1 MIKHSQR
8 SKLERSIRGFLFADG
23 GSVTVE
29 FALMV
34 PLFTGLLMLMT
45 DASMLYLQQSKLLN
59 VSRDTARIVS
69 RYAMTA
75 VEAKAYAE
83 SVASNG
89 RGGATATVT
98 IANGFVTVTVS
109 SPSKVA
115 APFGIIKFAVGDT
128 LTAATTNTMEPV

>member
-1 MIKHSQR
+1 MITHNQR
-8 SKLERSIRGFLFADG
+8 SKLQRSVRGFLVADS

-59 VSRDTARIVS
+59 VSRDTARIVA

-89 RGGATATVT
+89 RGTATAKVT

-128 LTAATTNTMEPV
+128 LTAATTNTMEPA

>member
-1 MIKHSQR
+1 MNTHIQHKTPSR
-8 SKLERSIRGFLFADG
+8 SVRAFLAGDG

-45 DASMLYLQQSKLLN
+45 DATMLYLQQSKLLN

-69 RYAMTA
+69 RYAMTE

-83 SVASNG
+83 TVASNG
-89 RGGATATVT
+89 RGTATAKVT
-98 IANGFVTVTVS
+98 IANGLVTVTVS